1 MKFIF
6 KKFKF
11 FAAALTLLNRYKP
24 EFNMKHSQF
33 LSTVNETERFN
44 IVKLLLGVTFKSKLI
59 VSLLSIDT
67 LRAIKD
73 EQ

>member
-1 MKFIF
+1 
-6 KKFKF
+6 
-11 FAAALTLLNRYKP
+11 
-24 EFNMKHSQF
+24 MKHSQF

-59 VSLLSIDT
+59 VSLLRIDT